1 MTRVPGPVK
10 ALGAICAFLTLSYAV
25 SVWAAPRSG
34 IEDLGT
40 GGPEAVAGA
49 YGRDPA
55 PPVTWWRVGR
65 SPSADGQAVDTD
77 GEGARTVSRF
87 RVAAPPL
94 TPVSARTGSVEAGP
108 TVVAA
113 QGAPAIATPKPAAPV
128 ATSPPPVRPPQ
139 GGKDPSAEPPGSGSS
154 GSGSSGNGS
163 SGGPDGPRHHG
174 SGSGSGSGGCGGG
187 SGGTAA
193 RGVAKGPAPTPAVPR
208 KPVAQPHRRGR

>member
-10 ALGAICAFLTLSYAV
+10 ALGAVGAFLTLSYAV

-40 GGPEAVAGA
+40 GGPEAVSGA

-65 SPSADGQAVDTD
+65 SPSVDGQVVQAR
-77 GEGARTVSRF
+77 GEGGPVGRS

-94 TPVSARTGSVEAGP
+94 TPVSARTVSVDAAP
-108 TVVAA
+108 KVVAA
-113 QGAPAIATPKPAAPV
+113 QGAPAIATPEPAAPV
-128 ATSPPPVRPPQ
+128 ATSPPPVRPSQ
-139 GGKDPSAEPPGSGSS
+139 GGKDPSAEPPGN
-154 GSGSSGNGS
+154 GSSGNGS
-163 SGGPDGPRHHG
+163 SGGSGRPRHHQHHHD
-174 SGSGSGSGGCGGG
+174 SGSGCGGG
-187 SGGTAA
+187 SRATAS
-193 RGVAKGPAPTPAVPR
+193 RGVPRGPAPTPAAPR